1 MAIGDE
7 NSLGFE
13 GPSRLCFYLGSF
25 RYEDNQSSLYAAGVL
40 RSLQERSRRNL
51 ESSRNYV
58 SSIFGVVSYCV
69 ASLESMKW

>member
-1 MAIGDE
+1 MAIGDG

-40 RSLQERSRRNL
+40 RLQERSRRKL
-51 ESSRNYV
+51 KSSRNYV
-58 SSIFGVVSYCV
+58 SSIIGVGSYGV